1 MFLSK
6 WKNAVRYDFFSQEW
20 IARFDYVVRTY
31 CAELKDDP
39 NLIGYFYSNCS
50 LGFAIEHTMN
60 GKDLCSIQKKTE
72 TKEGSDKLYKMA
84 KQYYKTIHDAIRKYN
99 PNQLIL
105 WDRYEANSP
114 IAIEVIEAA
123 SPFVNVLSFQD
134 FQNSSV
140 HLKDCIDS
148 VKNNFRKLP

>member
-1 MFLSK
+1 MF
-6 WKNAVRYDFFSQEW
+6 
-20 IARFDYVVRTY
+20 
-31 CAELKDDP
+31 DP
-39 NLIGYFYSNCS
+39 
-50 LGFAIEHTMN
+50 
-60 GKDLCSIQKKTE
+60 KKTE

-123 SPFVNVLSFQD
+123 SPFVDVLSFQD

-140 HLKDCIDS
+140 HLIDCIDS

>member
-1 MFLSK
+1 MF
-6 WKNAVRYDFFSQEW
+6 
-20 IARFDYVVRTY
+20 
-31 CAELKDDP
+31 DP
-39 NLIGYFYSNCS
+39 
-50 LGFAIEHTMN
+50 
-60 GKDLCSIQKKTE
+60 KKTE
-72 TKEGSDKLYKMA
+72 TKEGRDKLYKMA

-123 SPFVNVLSFQD
+123 SPFVDVLFFQD